1 MFLHTFNAHLVFSKL
16 SRAYSTSLFLLGSEI
31 IKESMRDSKN
41 FKAHLK
47 MCKDYMGSTLQYDLE
62 LQYSLQLAQNTD
74 TQVNAQVSK

>member
-1 MFLHTFNAHLVFSKL
+1 MFIGLLQSV
-16 SRAYSTSLFLLGSEI
+16 SRAYFTSVFLDL

-62 LQYSLQLAQNTD
+62 LQYSLQLGQNTD
-74 TQVNAQVSK
+74 KS